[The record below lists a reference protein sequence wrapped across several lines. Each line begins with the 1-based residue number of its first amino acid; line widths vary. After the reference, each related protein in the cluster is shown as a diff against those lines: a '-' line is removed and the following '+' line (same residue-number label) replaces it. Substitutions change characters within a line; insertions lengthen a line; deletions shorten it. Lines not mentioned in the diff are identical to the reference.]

1 MKTDTERKTASALPR
16 FRPNTDVLERE
27 DGFYIFVDM
36 PGVSKEGL
44 SIDLRDNELEVR
56 GKAVYQ
62 REENVKVL
70 HVEFGDGEYVR
81 SFTISDGVDREGI
94 RASLKKGLL
103 ELFLPKA
110 ARFKPR
116 RIEIQAG

>member
-1 MKTDTERKTASALPR
+1 MTQEMERKTPPTLPR
-16 FRPNTDVLERE
+16 FRPNTDVVERE

-36 PGVSKEGL
+36 PGVGKDEL
-44 SIDLRDNELEVR
+44 TIDLRENELEVR
-56 GKAVYQ
+56 GRAVYP
-62 REENVKVL
+62 REENTKAL

-81 SFTISDGVDREGI
+81 SFTISDGVDRAGI
-94 RASLKKGLL
+94 KASLKKGLL

-116 RIEIQAG
+116 KIEIQAG

>member
-1 MKTDTERKTASALPR
+1 MTNDVEKRTAAALPK
-16 FRPNTDVLERE
+16 FKPNTDVLERE

-36 PGVSKEGL
+36 PGVGKDDL
-44 SIDLRDNELEVR
+44 SIDLRENELEIR
-56 GKAVYQ
+56 GRAVSPRQENAKA
-62 REENVKVL
+62 L

-81 SFTISDGVDREGI
+81 TFTISDGVDREGI
-94 RASLKKGLL
+94 RANLRKGLL

>member
-1 MKTDTERKTASALPR
+1 M
-16 FRPNTDVLERE
+16 
-27 DGFYIFVDM
+27 DM
-36 PGVSKEGL
+36 PGVDKDSL
-44 SIDLRDNELEVR
+44 SIDLRENELEIR
-56 GKAVYQ
+56 GKSVVP
-62 REENVKVL
+62 REENAKVL

-81 SFTISDGVDREGI
+81 TFAISDGVDREGI
-94 RASLKKGLL
+94 RANLKKGLL

>member
-1 MKTDTERKTASALPR
+1 MTQEVEKKTRPSLAQ

-27 DGFYIFVDM
+27 DGFYIYMDM
-36 PGVSKEGL
+36 PGVGKSDL
-44 SIDLRDNELEVR
+44 TIDLRENELEIR
-56 GKAVYQ
+56 GRSVAPRAENAKA
-62 REENVKVL
+62 L

-81 SFTISDGVDREGI
+81 TFTLSDGVDREAI
-94 RASLKKGLL
+94 RASLRKGLL

>member
-1 MKTDTERKTASALPR
+1 MANEVEKKTAPALPR
-16 FRPNTDVLERE
+16 FRPNTDILERE

-36 PGVSKEGL
+36 PGVGKDDL
-44 SIDLRDNELEVR
+44 SIDLRESELEIR
-56 GKAVYQ
+56 GRAVSP
-62 REENVKVL
+62 REENARAL

-81 SFTISDGVDREGI
+81 TFAISDGVDHEGI

-116 RIEIQAG
+116 RIEIQAE

>member
-1 MKTDTERKTASALPR
+1 MTNDVEKRSVPTLPR
-16 FRPNTDVLERE
+16 FKPNTDVVERE

-36 PGVSKEGL
+36 PGVGKDEL
-44 SIDLRDNELEVR
+44 SIDLRESELEIR
-56 GKAVYQ
+56 GRAVYP
-62 REENVKVL
+62 REENAKAL

-81 SFTISDGVDREGI
+81 TFTISDGVDREGI

-116 RIEIQAG
+116 RIEILAG

>member
-1 MKTDTERKTASALPR
+1 MTQETEKKTMPALPR
-16 FRPNTDVLERE
+16 FRPNTDVVERE
-27 DGFYIFVDM
+27 DGFHIYVDM
-36 PGVSKEGL
+36 PGVGKDDL
-44 SIDLRDNELEVR
+44 SIDLRENELEIR
-56 GKAVYQ
+56 GRAVYP
-62 REENVKVL
+62 REENAKAL

-81 SFTISDGVDREGI
+81 TFTISDGVDRAGI

>member
-1 MKTDTERKTASALPR
+1 MTNDQEKKTLAALPR

-36 PGVSKEGL
+36 PGVGKDDL
-44 SIDLRDNELEVR
+44 SIDLRENELEVR
-56 GKAVYQ
+56 GRAVYP
-62 REENVKVL
+62 REEKAKAL

-81 SFTISDGVDREGI
+81 TFTISDGVDRDGI
-94 RASLKKGLL
+94 KASLKKGLL
-103 ELFLPKA
+103 ELFMPKA

-116 RIEIQAG
+116 KIEIQAG

>member
-1 MKTDTERKTASALPR
+1 MTNDQEKKTTAALPR

-36 PGVSKEGL
+36 PGVGKDDL
-44 SIDLRDNELEVR
+44 SIDLRENELEIR
-56 GKAVYQ
+56 GRAVYA
-62 REENVKVL
+62 REEKAKAL

-81 SFTISDGVDREGI
+81 TFTISDGVDRDGI
-94 RASLKKGLL
+94 KASLKKGLL
-103 ELFLPKA
+103 ELFMPKA

-116 RIEIQAG
+116 KIEIHAG

>member
-1 MKTDTERKTASALPR
+1 MANDIEKRTPSTLAR
-16 FRPNTDVLERE
+16 FRPNTDILERE
-27 DGFYIFVDM
+27 DGFHIFMDM
-36 PGVSKEGL
+36 PGVGKDGL
-44 SIDLRDNELEVR
+44 SIDLRENELEVR
-56 GKAVYQ
+56 GRAVYP
-62 REENVKVL
+62 REENAKAL

-81 SFTISDGVDREGI
+81 TFTISDGVDREGI

-110 ARFKPR
+110 ARFKPL

>member
-1 MKTDTERKTASALPR
+1 MTQDMEKKTVPALPR
-16 FRPNTDVLERE
+16 FRPNTDVVERE
-27 DGFYIFVDM
+27 DGFHIYMDM
-36 PGVSKEGL
+36 PGVGKDDL
-44 SIDLRDNELEVR
+44 SIDLRENELEIR
-56 GKAVYQ
+56 GRAVYP
-62 REENVKVL
+62 REENTKAL

-81 SFTISDGVDREGI
+81 TFTISDGVDRAGI
-94 RASLKKGLL
+94 KASLKKGLL

>member
-1 MKTDTERKTASALPR
+1 MSNDVEKKTVTALPR

-36 PGVSKEGL
+36 PGVGKDDL
-44 SIDLRDNELEVR
+44 SIDLRENELEIR
-56 GKAVYQ
+56 GRVIYP
-62 REENVKVL
+62 REEKTKAL
-70 HVEFGDGEYVR
+70 HVEFGDGEYIR
-81 SFTISDGVDREGI
+81 TFTISDGVDREGI
-94 RASLKKGLL
+94 RANLKKGLL

-116 RIEIQAG
+116 RIDIQAG

>member
-1 MKTDTERKTASALPR
+1 MSKELDKKTSPALPR

-27 DGFYIFVDM
+27 EGFYIFVDM
-36 PGVSKEGL
+36 PGVNKDTL
-44 SIDLRDNELEVR
+44 SIDLRENEMEIR
-56 GKAVYQ
+56 GQSVYP
-62 REENVKVL
+62 REENTKAL

-81 SFTISDGVDREGI
+81 TFTISDGVDREGI
-94 RASLKKGLL
+94 RANLKNGQL

-116 RIEIQAG
+116 KIEIQAG

>member
-1 MKTDTERKTASALPR
+1 MTNDQEKKTVPALPR

-36 PGVSKEGL
+36 PGVGKDDL
-44 SIDLRDNELEVR
+44 SIDLRENELEIR
-56 GKAVYQ
+56 GRAVYP
-62 REENVKVL
+62 REEKAKAL

-94 RASLKKGLL
+94 KASLKKGLL
-103 ELFLPKA
+103 ELFMPKV

-116 RIEIQAG
+116 KIEIQAG

>member
-1 MKTDTERKTASALPR
+1 MTNDQEKKTAPALPR

-36 PGVSKEGL
+36 PGVGKDDL
-44 SIDLRDNELEVR
+44 SIDLRENELEIR
-56 GKAVYQ
+56 GRAVYP
-62 REENVKVL
+62 REEKAKAL

-81 SFTISDGVDREGI
+81 SFTISDGVDRDGI
-94 RASLKKGLL
+94 KASLKKGLL
-103 ELFLPKA
+103 ELFMPKA

-116 RIEIQAG
+116 KIEILAG

>member
-1 MKTDTERKTASALPR
+1 MSNELEKKTTSALPR

-36 PGVSKEGL
+36 PGVGKDDL
-44 SIDLRDNELEVR
+44 SIDLRESELEIR
-56 GKAVYQ
+56 GRSVCP
-62 REENVKVL
+62 REENAKAL

-81 SFTISDGVDREGI
+81 TFTISDGVDREGI
-94 RASLKKGLL
+94 RASLKKGQL

>member
-1 MKTDTERKTASALPR
+1 MTNDLEKKTTPTLPR

-27 DGFYIFVDM
+27 DGFHIFVDM
-36 PGVSKEGL
+36 PGVGKDDL
-44 SIDLRDNELEVR
+44 FIDLRDNELEIR
-56 GKAVYQ
+56 GKAVYP
-62 REENVKVL
+62 REENAKAL

-81 SFTISDGVDREGI
+81 TFTISDGVDREGI

-116 RIEIQAG
+116 RIDIQAG